1 MAAEI
6 KDWND
11 FVNAGGDP
19 RKAADAAWTTTP
31 HTIASWLTRD
41 IPPPDFLLGLW
52 LSTSTRALLVG
63 ATGLG
68 KTMLGL
74 EIAFAVAARVPF
86 LHWTAKRPGKVLY
99 VDGEMPR
106 RQMKKRIADLIQ
118 RHGGDIPDNLTIISK
133 EDYEDMP
140 PLNTEPG
147 QKWMDRFLMAHGH
160 FDLVIFDNIQALLVG
175 DMRDE
180 EQWAKALPWVRS
192 LTRRSIGQIWFH
204 HTGHDESRSYGS
216 KAREWQMDC
225 VAIMEKVHD
234 PESDLSFSLKFT
246 KARER
251 TPESRDDFEPIIMR
265 LKGDQWTY
273 ELADAQAKPSGQA
286 IVALNMLTKAIT
298 EAGERPPS
306 SNHIPPNVR
315 AVRLSLWR
323 KYCDDGMISET
334 NKSDSKRIA
343 FDRSAKKLQAIGKI
357 AAWGEWV
364 WPL

>member
-1 MAAEI
+1 MA

-11 FVNAGGDP
+11 VHTAGGNAL
-19 RKAADAAWTTTP
+19 KIADAAWTATP
-31 HTIASWLTRD
+31 HSIASWLSRD
-41 IPPPDFLLGLW
+41 IPPPDLLLGLW

-74 EIAFAVAARVPF
+74 EIAYAVAAKVDF
-86 LHWTAKRPGKVLY
+86 LHWTAQRPGKVLY

-106 RQMKKRIADLIQ
+106 RQMKKRIADLVK
-118 RHGGDIPDNLTIISK
+118 RHGGEIPDNLTVISK

-140 PLNTEPG
+140 PLNTEAG
-147 QKWMDRFLMAHGH
+147 QKWMDRFLLQHGH

-175 DMRDE
+175 DMKDE
-180 EQWAKALPWVRS
+180 EQWSKAVPWVRS

-234 PESDLSFSLKFT
+234 PDSDLAFSLKFT

-273 ELADAQAKPSGQA
+273 EMADAAAKPSGQA
-286 IVALNMLTKAIT
+286 NVALNLLKKAIAEGGT
-298 EAGERPPS
+298 IPPAC
-306 SNHIPPNVR
+306 NHIPPGVP
-315 AVRLSLWR
+315 AVKESLWR
-323 KYCDDGMISET
+323 KYCYQGAITEGDNPEAQR
-334 NKSDSKRIA
+334 KA
-343 FDRSAKKLQAIGKI
+343 FNRSAKRLQELGKI
-357 AAWGEWV
+357 GVWDEWV
-364 WPL
+364 WSI